1 MKRRVVVTGIGLVSP
16 LGLDRPTTWEGLI
29 AGRSGIGPITKFD
42 ASEYSCRIAGEVRG
56 FDAERHLVR
65 KDARKMDTFT
75 HYAVSASLEALADA
89 DFSIDADNAPRVGV
103 YIGSGI
109 GGLPLLEK
117 THRDLLSRGPRRVS
131 PFFLPGMILNMASGQ
146 VSILTGAKGPNLAV
160 ATACATASHS
170 IGESFRMIQ
179 LGTAD
184 AMITGGT
191 EAVICPLA
199 VGGFCAMKALST
211 RNDDPEGASRPFD
224 AERDGFVM
232 GEGAGILVLEE
243 REQAIARGARIYAE
257 MVGYGV
263 SGDAFHITAPS
274 EDGDG
279 AIRAMSAA
287 LEDAGVAPE
296 EVEYVNAHGTSTP
309 AGDRVETLAVK
320 RVFGEHAAKVAF
332 ASTKS
337 MTGHLLGAAGGL
349 ETAISVLSV
358 FEDVIPPTINQTTP
372 DPECDLD
379 SVPNESR
386 RTRVRVSLNNSFGFG
401 GTNASLVVR
410 KHDKA

>member
-16 LGLDRPTTWEGLI
+16 LGLDRSTTWEGLL

-56 FDAERHLVR
+56 FDAERHLER

-75 HYAVSASLEALADA
+75 HYAVAASREALADA
-89 DFSIDADNAPRVGV
+89 DFSIDASNAARIGV
-103 YIGSGI
+103 HIGSGI

-160 ATACATASHS
+160 ATACATASHA

-191 EAVICPLA
+191 ESVICPLA

-232 GEGAGILVLEE
+232 GEGAGILLLEE

-257 MVGYGV
+257 MAGYGV

-279 AIRAMSAA
+279 AIRAMIAA

-296 EVEYVNAHGTSTP
+296 EIEYVNAHGTSTP

-320 RVFGEHAAKVAF
+320 HVFGEHAAKVAF

-386 RTRVRVSLNNSFGFG
+386 RTRVRVALNNSFGFG
-401 GTNASLVVR
+401 GTNASLVLR
-410 KHDKA
+410 KHDRA